1 MPSSKNPK
9 KWLLKKLKAPV
20 SRLRNK
26 KNTPNISVSA
36 SAPDLQMGFQ
46 QGNSFA
52 VNNDPRPSDIGLP
65 DQNPSG
71 ADTPVATEDTQ
82 IQNQNQAQTL
92 ASMAEPW
99 NVQQQDQDQ
108 NMETSSEAVSADET
122 SAEMKPPGKGKTAFQ
137 LTAKSLGILKEFSDF
152 IPVPGIGAG
161 IGSVKKCIE
170 VYLQVT
176 DNDKQIIKLAQELK
190 IKLQA
195 VEKHSAQAGD
205 SEMKKHFDTLKR

>member
-1 MPSSKNPK
+1 MPSSKNIK
-9 KWLLKKLKAPV
+9 DWLLKKLKAPF

-26 KNTPNISVSA
+26 KNTPNISISA
-36 SAPDLQMGFQ
+36 SVPNLQMGLQ
-46 QGNSFA
+46 QDSTFA
-52 VNNDPRPSDIGLP
+52 VNDNPRPSDTELP
-65 DQNPSG
+65 GQNPSG
-71 ADTPVATEDTQ
+71 AETPVVPDDTQ
-82 IQNQNQAQTL
+82 VQNQSQAQTF
-92 ASMAEPW
+92 ASMVDPH
-99 NVQQQDQDQ
+99 NVQQQDQD
-108 NMETSSEAVSADET
+108 MGTGSEAINADET
-122 SAEMKPPGKGKTAFQ
+122 LAEKKPSGKGKTAFQ

-152 IPVPGIGAG
+152 IPVPGIGAA

-176 DNDKQIIKLAQELK
+176 DNDEQVLKLTQELK

>member
-9 KWLLKKLKAPV
+9 EWLLKKLKAPV

-36 SAPDLQMGFQ
+36 SAPDLQMSPQ
-46 QGNSFA
+46 QGSSFA
-52 VNNDPRPSDIGLP
+52 VNDDPRPSDIGLP
-65 DQNPSG
+65 DQTPSG
-71 ADTPVATEDTQ
+71 PDTPVVPDDTH
-82 IQNQNQAQTL
+82 IQNQNQAQTS
-92 ASMAEPW
+92 ASMAEPP

-108 NMETSSEAVSADET
+108 NMETGSEVVSADET
-122 SAEMKPPGKGKTAFQ
+122 SAEKKPSGQGKTAFQ

-152 IPVPGIGAG
+152 IPVPGIGAA

-170 VYLQVT
+170 VYLQIT
-176 DNDKQIIKLAQELK
+176 DNDEQIIKLAQELK
-190 IKLQA
+190 IKLQT

-205 SEMKKHFDTLKR
+205 SEMKKHFDALKR